1 MNTLYSLCQVKRIF
15 LFLLETPSIWLDS
28 GLSEYSVHVGDSLS
42 VLATVTGVTAPTVT
56 WSCKGD
62 NVSCRE
68 NIKLDQKGNKHIMM
82 ITKLEVSDSDLYI
95 ITAEN
100 KHGQDKKKIT
110 VTVIGNKP
118 YHFYVTKLIVS

>member
-1 MNTLYSLCQVKRIF
+1 M
-15 LFLLETPSIWLDS
+15 FLLETPSIWLDS

-42 VLATVTGVTAPTVT
+42 VVAIVTGVTTPTVT
-56 WSCKGD
+56 WSCKGE

-68 NIKLDQKGNKHIMM
+68 NIKLDQKGNKQIMM
-82 ITKLEVSDSDLYI
+82 ITKIEVCDSGLYV

-100 KHGQDKKKIT
+100 EGGQEKKEIR